1 MAEALGGRAFLPP
14 TRREFE
20 CGCGV
25 SLGLANRQIA
35 EVLSIDEETVRKHTH
50 SLLQKLRHPIQ
61 QNLERNGLSKRET
74 LGSLFEQ
81 ALSPVT
87 APKWGRKD
95 ALERAFDLEVRFG

>member
-1 MAEALGGRAFLPP
+1 MAGVLGGRAFLPP

-35 EVLSIDEETVRKHTH
+35 EVLSIDEETVRKHIH
-50 SLLQKLRHPIQ
+50 CLLQKLRHPVQ

-74 LGSLFEQ
+74 IGSLFEQ
-81 ALSPVT
+81 ALAPLT

-95 ALERAFDLEVRFG
+95 ALERAPDPDVSFG